1 MAIVDVV
8 YVPGT
13 NGVATTPLAAMFD
26 NVYNIMRSLNG
37 TTQPIK
43 RVQFNTET
51 HGFYIMTHVNGE
63 ELVIKMDMTDLIM
76 ARMDEQL
83 TMNIF
88 KQCFIQF
95 N

>member
-26 NVYNIMRSLNG
+26 TVYNIMRSLNG
-37 TTQPIK
+37 TTQPIE
-43 RVQFNTET
+43 RVQFDTEV
-51 HGFYIMTHVNGE
+51 HNFYITTHVNGE
-63 ELVIKMDMTDLIM
+63 KLRIQMDMTDLVMVQI
-76 ARMDEQL
+76 DNVL
-83 TMNIF
+83 TRNLF
-88 KQCFIQF
+88 KQYYKQF

>member
-37 TTQPIK
+37 TTQPIEQV
-43 RVQFNTET
+43 RFNTET
-51 HGFYIMTHVNGE
+51 HGFYITTHVNNE
-63 ELVIKMDMTDLIM
+63 ELCIQMDMIDLVM
-76 ARMDEQL
+76 AQMDNEL
-83 TMNIF
+83 TRNLF
-88 KQCFIQF
+88 KQCFKQF

>member
-37 TTQPIK
+37 TTQPIE
-43 RVQFNTET
+43 RVQFNTEV
-51 HGFYIMTHVNGE
+51 HSFYITTHVNGE
-63 ELVIKMDMTDLIM
+63 KLRIQMDMTDLVMVQI
-76 ARMDEQL
+76 DSEL
-83 TMNIF
+83 TRNLF
-88 KQCFIQF
+88 KQYYKQF